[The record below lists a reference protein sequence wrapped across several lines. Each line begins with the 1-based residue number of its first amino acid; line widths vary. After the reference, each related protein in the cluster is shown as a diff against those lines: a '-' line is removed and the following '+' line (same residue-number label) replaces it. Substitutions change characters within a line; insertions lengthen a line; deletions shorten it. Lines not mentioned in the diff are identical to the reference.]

1 MKNEIQN
8 EHQIIRKDGKDCF
21 VESLNDMFDKGRIH
35 LGFYKY
41 DMSQTQGQR
50 MTDTV
55 HVYIESSDFL
65 ELANAIKS
73 GLFRRRIL
81 EQKKTGDR
89 ADLYQHL
96 GGMSAEKLAKLGKS
110 RPDGKSQSRIL
121 EIKPGDRAD
130 VLLVASNG
138 VGEQNANKL
147 IVPKFGNN
155 PENKV
160 VVSMSFE
167 TLTQLII
174 TTEVHY
180 MAYLTAGYV
189 IERQKQ
195 EKYQFD

>member
-1 MKNEIQN
+1 MKNETQN
-8 EHQIIRKDGKDCF
+8 EHQIIRKDGRDCF
-21 VESLNDMFDKGRIH
+21 VESLNDKFDIGRIH

-41 DMSQTQGQR
+41 DMNQTQGQR

-55 HVYIESSDFL
+55 HIYIESSDFF
-65 ELANAIKS
+65 ELANSIKC
-73 GLFRRRIL
+73 GLFRRRVL
-81 EQKKTGDR
+81 EQKKTGDKT
-89 ADLYQHL
+89 DLYQHL
-96 GGMSAEKLAKLGKS
+96 GGISAEKLAKIGKT

-121 EIKPGDRAD
+121 QIKPGDKAD

-147 IVPKFGNN
+147 IIPKFGNN

-160 VVSMSFE
+160 VISMSFE
-167 TLTQLII
+167 VLAQLII
-174 TTEVHY
+174 TTEAHY